1 MGLFDSISKL
11 FVDPVD
17 TSGATRAVNQSTDSA
32 LSRLQP
38 NIDASNAS
46 RDRILDLLLNPNSF
60 QGTPAF
66 QFALDQGVQARDRS
80 AAARGQLGS
89 GNQLKE
95 LTTFGQGLANQER
108 GNEIN
113 RFLSFLGQTNP
124 ANQSAASI
132 DLGKGENLAGI
143 SLGAENARVNTSG
156 SLLNAAL
163 GVGGSVLGSNNN
175 LTRGLGLF

>member
-1 MGLFDSISKL
+1 MGLFDSISKIL
-11 FVDPVD
+11 VDPVD
-17 TSGATRAVNQSTDSA
+17 TSGATRAVNKSTDSA

-38 NIDASNAS
+38 NIDASNVT
-46 RDRILDLLLNPNSF
+46 RERILQLLNDP
-60 QGTPAF
+60 GAF
-66 QFALDQGVQARDRS
+66 EGSPGFNFALDQGVQARDRS

-95 LTTFGQGLANQER
+95 LTAFGQGLANQER

-113 RFLSFLGQTNP
+113 RFLAFLGQTNP

-143 SLGAENARVNTSG
+143 SLGAENARVNSAS
-156 SLLNAAL
+156 SLLGGVLGLGGVAL
-163 GVGGSVLGSNNN
+163 G
-175 LTRGLGLF
+175 RF